1 MTMVRLN
8 AFGLAADGDDVSG
21 VAHDISTAWST
32 LHSALHGTAGMAG
45 DDESAEE
52 FAHVYDS
59 QAKSAATSAKNLV
72 GMLAAFETLLAGTG
86 SAYKDAE
93 IASAGQQGGSG
104 IAIPSSDFAVAT
116 DLPSSLGAGW
126 PGGWGKVEDV
136 LQDALRA
143 IGVQLPQGDP
153 DKLSSAAESWNSY
166 ESSLRT
172 ASNRLSGGLAQVNAA
187 DIPQKATILAAKQT
201 MSGHIGT
208 AADAATGAAASLK
221 QIKANY
227 DQAAEEIRS
236 MIEQLLA
243 ELAVDVGISIAL
255 SFVTFG
261 LGALAGAANGARLVI
276 TWANRIAGVIRKLA
290 LLNKI
295 HAEQFLKAANMLRKL
310 EHGSFVTRFT
320 YETVKG
326 TISGTAAPII
336 VNALHGKGTSMNDII
351 ATAAGS
357 VVGGAFGGFG
367 GAALSRVGRGAANE
381 AAGTVAPTFWKA
393 TAVEGAKSA
402 ATGAVGGAAGGVTQD
417 GLAAVMD
424 PENHHFNV
432 LQSLA
437 GGTVLGTVGGATIG
451 AGSHAVSTGWHH
463 VTGGGHSSGDGG
475 TVDVDVTP
483 VDASTNVDTS
493 SSSSAPAAPAAD
505 TGSHAPSIEQS
516 APVAGGNAAAAPSHA
531 GGGDRPHIDGSQ
543 TPVVNESAQ
552 ASTSAHGAGERPHID
567 GSQTPVVNEAA
578 HAGSTADGAG
588 NHVAVDHVDAPAHV
602 ETPAHD
608 GASAHADGPTAPHEA
623 APSHGGPSDGTPAH
637 DTTGTHETTAGHSA
651 ASGHEPSGT
660 HDGTTAPATPNAA
673 EHSSAADHSTAAD
686 DAPTSGADSSPTTQ
700 VDATQ
705 THASAESPT
714 VVEGGEQTTHTAG
727 ETSNSAPQENLSA
740 GTIRSDVADSGAPSH
755 ADITSAESRIAHD
768 PSSSAPHDA
777 APSQTTRDAAS
788 DENAVSAPTEGH
800 DGGRAVGTD
809 DHSPLGAGSNHL
821 ASAGGAAAAGAVATH
836 PSVSRGAA
844 PATAGQGGHGQD
856 AAPATSATESE
867 TAAGE
872 RGTATTDSDG
882 PTNGE
887 DLRTRHL
894 TTYTRSELDRVA
906 SLNDA
911 DRTILP
917 GEELRK
923 VLDPKDVKAA
933 IGERFDLEARDSYGP
948 VTESQYGAP
957 ANARGFHA
965 RASASTTTR
974 ADEFRA
980 SLGLNYSG
988 TPYSG
993 QPDQPIFFLDHRV
1006 SGATAAR
1013 FISEDEPLQ
1022 MVREVAAAR
1031 PDWDDLSTAQRRE
1044 VIEQGYRDTEL
1055 YSGLDPDAASDFR
1068 GHLDARVADA
1078 LKPFPIG
1085 GAEADASTNPYRGN
1099 GWAGID
1105 GYATREFSA
1114 RNEGGVPWGTLPEI
1128 TDGATIS
1135 VRRNGEP
1142 DHVLAVFHRISPTE
1156 GEWLPLW

>member
-243 ELAVDVGISIAL
+243 ELALDVGISIAL

-261 LGALAGAANGARLVI
+261 LGALAGAANGARLVV

-326 TISGTAAPII
+326 TITGTAAPII

-367 GAALSRVGRGAANE
+367 GAALSRVGRGAASE

-463 VTGGGHSSGDGG
+463 VTGGGHSSGDGT

-483 VDASTNVDTS
+483 VDASTNVDTT
-493 SSSSAPAAPAAD
+493 SSSAPDAPAAD
-505 TGSHAPSIEQS
+505 TGSHAPSIQQS
-516 APVAGGNAAAAPSHA
+516 APVAGGNTAGAPGHA

-578 HAGSTADGAG
+578 HAGSTADGTG
-588 NHVAVDHVDAPAHV
+588 SHVAVDHVEAPAHVDAPAH
-602 ETPAHD
+602 D
-608 GASAHADGPTAPHEA
+608 GSSAHADGPTAPHEA
-623 APSHGGPSDGTPAH
+623 ASSHGEPGGHDAQPAH
-637 DTTGTHETTAGHSA
+637 ESA
-651 ASGHEPSGT
+651 SREALSGHESNGA
-660 HDGTTAPATPNAA
+660 HDGTTGHTTATAG
-673 EHSSAADHSTAAD
+673 EHSGAAGQNTANAD
-686 DAPTSGADSSPTTQ
+686 VPMSDAHAATTH
-700 VDATQ
+700 VDPSQ
-705 THASAESPT
+705 THASAESPA
-714 VVEGGEQTTHTAG
+714 VVEHAG
-727 ETSNSAPQENLSA
+727 QAAHPDGDPASA
-740 GTIRSDVADSGAPSH
+740 GTREHLDAETIRSGVADSSAPSH
-755 ADITSAESRIAHD
+755 ADIASAESHIVHDLSGTAPHEGTTSHEVAAPHEAVDASASHDAPTGHVEGAATAATAGIAAHAAAPAHTPHSPS
-768 PSSSAPHDA
+768 PSSSSELPRRPGARRPTATTPERGGDRPHGGDA
-777 APSQTTRDAAS
+777 ARERAAQAREALRQTRAAESPDARDPFRGHPSGHNPSIDATSVPDQHGIERNAS
-788 DENAVSAPTEGH
+788 GEQVVRVESKVITGQSARALRAAYIEPNTVYVV
-800 DGGRAVGTD
+800 DGGRWLFHTD
-809 DHSPLGAGSNHL
+809 GLGRTQHWEAHIDEVVQQTPNNRSASQQRRAGFEDRL
-821 ASAGGAAAAGAVATH
+821 
-836 PSVSRGAA
+836 PFDE
-844 PATAGQGGHGQD
+844 GGHHI
-856 AAPATSATESE
+856 AAM
-867 TAAGE
+867 
-872 RGTATTDSDG
+872 
-882 PTNGE
+882 
-887 DLRTRHL
+887 
-894 TTYTRSELDRVA
+894 
-906 SLNDA
+906 
-911 DRTILP
+911 
-917 GEELRK
+917 
-923 VLDPKDVKAA
+923 
-933 IGERFDLEARDSYGP
+933 F
-948 VTESQYGAP
+948 GAP
-957 ANARGFHA
+957 PEAINLSAMHERVNGVTYARM
-965 RASASTTTR
+965 
-974 ADEFRA
+974 E
-980 SLGLNYSG
+980 
-988 TPYSG
+988 
-993 QPDQPIFFLDHRV
+993 
-1006 SGATAAR
+1006 
-1013 FISEDEPLQ
+1013 
-1022 MVREVAAAR
+1022 
-1031 PDWDDLSTAQRRE
+1031 
-1044 VIEQGYRDTEL
+1044 TEM
-1055 YSGLDPDAASDFR
+1055 R
-1068 GHLDARVADA
+1068 
-1078 LKPFPIG
+1078 
-1085 GAEADASTNPYRGN
+1085 
-1099 GWAGID
+1099 
-1105 GYATREFSA
+1105 
-1114 RNEGGVPWGTLPEI
+1114 
-1128 TDGATIS
+1128 
-1135 VRRNGEP
+1135 
-1142 DHVLAVFHRISPTE
+1142 DHVLHIDAQGGATTIDAHGRVRYVDESKRPSQYLVRLRFLGDGWRPWQRFNNPVE
-1156 GEWLPLW
+1156 AAE

>member
-357 VVGGAFGGFG
+357 VVGGAFGGLG
-367 GAALSRVGRGAANE
+367 GAALSRVGRGAASE

-463 VTGGGHSSGDGG
+463 VTGGGHSAGGGG
-475 TVDVDVTP
+475 TVDVDVTR

-578 HAGSTADGAG
+578 HAGSTTDGG
-588 NHVAVDHVDAPAHV
+588 GSHVAIDHVDAPVDHADAPAHAAESGHHEVTSTQTGTPSHDATPSHADPASDVAPSSETAVKHDAATAAGPDPVPSHVTSVDHAAASTNGAPHGSAEAHATTVDSTQHTGSVDHVDA
-602 ETPAHD
+602 
-608 GASAHADGPTAPHEA
+608 S
-623 APSHGGPSDGTPAH
+623 
-637 DTTGTHETTAGHSA
+637 
-651 ASGHEPSGT
+651 
-660 HDGTTAPATPNAA
+660 
-673 EHSSAADHSTAAD
+673 
-686 DAPTSGADSSPTTQ
+686 
-700 VDATQ
+700 
-705 THASAESPT
+705 
-714 VVEGGEQTTHTAG
+714 
-727 ETSNSAPQENLSA
+727 
-740 GTIRSDVADSGAPSH
+740 TIRSDLSDPGTPSQVDIAATESHVTHAPSSG
-755 ADITSAESRIAHD
+755 TD
-768 PSSSAPHDA
+768 PSADPGHVP
-777 APSQTTRDAAS
+777 APSNGSDGAS
-788 DENAVSAPTEGH
+788 PHHGDEPGTADGQGTVHVGMDTPT
-800 DGGRAVGTD
+800 ATAGT
-809 DHSPLGAGSNHL
+809 
-821 ASAGGAAAAGAVATH
+821 AAAATAVATH
-836 PSVSRGAA
+836 PGSAHLAGTARASGASGSGSETVPTGSGEGSSQPVSGEPNEGGRPPLRPEFPEQAVAAESRSYRGSLDAALHDHGLSRREFRRLVSKPIHRLSPEEVDTLIDIRDSVDSVQSGDVVQKIIPPDR
-844 PATAGQGGHGQD
+844 AGQLLQAIADGETGWFGGHGIGGFI
-856 AAPATSATESE
+856 AKFA
-867 TAAGE
+867 
-872 RGTATTDSDG
+872 
-882 PTNGE
+882 
-887 DLRTRHL
+887 HL
-894 TTYTRSELDRVA
+894 TGVSNHGDINPQRIFQKLGLGYDDHSFRPDGSQPLHGIRMRVGPGFDGSGSTGSNVHDRMDPLRRIQEWFDDGVIDRREW
-906 SLNDA
+906 SGLSNA
-911 DRTILP
+911 DRHSRLI
-917 GEELRK
+917 
-923 VLDPKDVKAA
+923 
-933 IGERFDLEARDSYGP
+933 DLANRM
-948 VTESQYGAP
+948 P
-957 ANARGFHA
+957 A
-965 RASASTTTR
+965 
-974 ADEFRA
+974 
-980 SLGLNYSG
+980 G
-988 TPYSG
+988 TPEQIDLQTKTLAAL
-993 QPDQPIFFLDHRV
+993 QPNSSKSFL
-1006 SGATAAR
+1006 GN
-1013 FISEDEPLQ
+1013 FN
-1022 MVREVAAAR
+1022 
-1031 PDWDDLSTAQRRE
+1031 
-1044 VIEQGYRDTEL
+1044 
-1055 YSGLDPDAASDFR
+1055 
-1068 GHLDARVADA
+1068 
-1078 LKPFPIG
+1078 PF
-1085 GAEADASTNPYRGN
+1085 RGN
-1099 GWAGID
+1099 GWAGH
-1105 GYATREFSA
+1105 YEHYT
-1114 RNEGGVPWGTLPEI
+1114 PEVELRDNI
-1128 TDGATIS
+1128 GLTDGAELW
-1135 VRRNGEP
+1135 RYDP
-1142 DHVLAVFHRISPTE
+1142 DGSQELVAKWDALAKK
-1156 GEWLPLW
+1156 WLT